1 VAKYI
6 ISANEVKGLWVLPDD
21 RVIYIRDYVTNLQ
34 HVSPLHVGAKIAAAI
49 FSKFGGGSS

>member
-1 VAKYI
+1 MAKYI

-34 HVSPLHVGAKIAAAI
+34 HVSPLHVGAKIAAAV